1 MHLTVTVEAD
11 DQDVQALIEEALR
24 ATQSASE
31 ESSGPSPVGV
41 REPHGSTEP
50 SARAG
55 ELPEEWNLV
64 EGREGESYRWP
75 SGVEHYE
82 SFRVFEG
89 STSTGTLRLALAEHA
104 PIELR
109 GGLRKYYVVFYVTAG
124 SKRPLVTFQA
134 ADDYEQTQELVA
146 IIRGRDG
153 GRKMYGPGDAL
164 PEAYESF
171 PVEEFNERIVGPGSL
186 HKFAVVAREDDA
198 ATMLAHGYLQA
209 RQRFGIEPS

>member
-1 MHLTVTVEAD
+1 MRLTVTVEAD

-24 ATQSASE
+24 GRPAPE
-31 ESSGPSPVGV
+31 ESSYPRPQAM
-41 REPHGSTEP
+41 RKPHGSTEL

-55 ELPEEWNLV
+55 ELPEEWSLV
-64 EGREGESYRWP
+64 EEREGESYRWP
-75 SGVEHYE
+75 SGVERYE

-109 GGLRKYYVVFYVTAG
+109 GGLRKYYVVFLVTAG
-124 SKRPLVTFQA
+124 SKRPLVVFQA

-153 GRKMYGPGDAL
+153 GRKMYGAEDTL

-171 PVEEFNERIVGPGSL
+171 PLEEFNKRIVAPGSL
-186 HKFAVVAREDDA
+186 RKLAVVAQEDDA
-198 ATMLAHGYLQA
+198 TTMLAHGYLQA
-209 RQRFGIEPS
+209 RLRFGIEPS